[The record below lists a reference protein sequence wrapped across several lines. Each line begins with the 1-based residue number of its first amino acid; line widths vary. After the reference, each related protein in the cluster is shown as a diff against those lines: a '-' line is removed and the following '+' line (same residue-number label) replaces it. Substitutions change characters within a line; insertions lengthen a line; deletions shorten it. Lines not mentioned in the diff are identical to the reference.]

1 MNKKYLIVSLFFL
14 VIVFT
19 SYYFASAATVGVPNP
34 GHTWAEMECSASTLC
49 IDNVNS
55 RLGIGTNDPR
65 STLNIGGGGIAIGS
79 GTAINTTD
87 GSRRSIQIASDT
99 SYGGT
104 YNNHTGYLMYVT
116 MPGGWGTGTL
126 NFARGTNWSVYD
138 KNPTM
143 SLAGNNVGI
152 GTTTPSTK
160 LEVNGNVT
168 AAAYYYTS
176 DIRLKDN
183 VSFLENSLSKI
194 LKLEGISYTLQST
207 KEDKLGFSAQELQ
220 KIYPELVKVGSDGY
234 LSIDGTGLIAPLVE
248 AIKEQQAMIELQQKE
263 INELKNIINNLK

>member
-1 MNKKYLIVSLFFL
+1 MNKNTYFLVSLFF
-14 VIVFT
+14 IATIFT
-19 SYYFASAATVGVPNP
+19 SFYFVSAATVGTPNP
-34 GHTWAEMECSASTLC
+34 GHLWSEMQCSANSVC
-49 IDNVNS
+49 IDTSLNRV
-55 RLGIGTNDPR
+55 GIGTN
-65 STLNIGGGGIAIGS
+65 
-79 GTAINTTD
+79 
-87 GSRRSIQIASDT
+87 
-99 SYGGT
+99 
-104 YNNHTGYLMYVT
+104 
-116 MPGGWGTGTL
+116 
-126 NFARGTNWSVYD
+126 
-138 KNPTM
+138 NP
-143 SLAGNNVGI
+143 SE
-152 GTTTPSTK
+152 K

-220 KIYPELVKVGSDGY
+220 KIYPELVKEGSDGY

-248 AIKEQQAMIELQQKE
+248 AIKEQQVMIESQQKE

>member
-34 GHTWAEMECSASTLC
+34 GHTWAEMECSANTLC
-49 IDNVNS
+49 IDTSTN
-55 RLGIGTNDPR
+55 RL
-65 STLNIGGGGIAIGS
+65 
-79 GTAINTTD
+79 
-87 GSRRSIQIASDT
+87 
-99 SYGGT
+99 
-104 YNNHTGYLMYVT
+104 
-116 MPGGWGTGTL
+116 
-126 NFARGTNWSVYD
+126 
-138 KNPTM
+138 
-143 SLAGNNVGI
+143 GI

-160 LEVNGNVT
+160 LEVNGNVS
-168 AAAYYYTS
+168 ASAYYYTS

-248 AIKEQQAMIELQQKE
+248 AIKEQQAMIESQQKE

>member
-34 GHTWAEMECSASTLC
+34 GHTWAEMECSASSVC
-49 IDNVNS
+49 IDTSLNRV
-55 RLGIGTNDPR
+55 GIGTN
-65 STLNIGGGGIAIGS
+65 
-79 GTAINTTD
+79 
-87 GSRRSIQIASDT
+87 
-99 SYGGT
+99 
-104 YNNHTGYLMYVT
+104 
-116 MPGGWGTGTL
+116 
-126 NFARGTNWSVYD
+126 
-138 KNPTM
+138 NP
-143 SLAGNNVGI
+143 SE
-152 GTTTPSTK
+152 K
-160 LEVNGNVT
+160 LHVNGNVS

-194 LKLEGISYTLQST
+194 LQLDGISYTLQST
-207 KEDKLGFSAQELQ
+207 KEYKLGFSAQELQ
-220 KIYPELVKVGSDGY
+220 KIYPELVKEGNDGY

-248 AIKEQQAMIELQQKE
+248 AIKEQQAMIESQQKE